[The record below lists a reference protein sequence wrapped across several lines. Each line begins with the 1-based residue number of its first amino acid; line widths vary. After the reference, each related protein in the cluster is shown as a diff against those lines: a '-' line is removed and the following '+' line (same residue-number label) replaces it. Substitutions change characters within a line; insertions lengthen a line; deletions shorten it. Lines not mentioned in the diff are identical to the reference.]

1 MKLLRNISQ
10 LVVSKTNPNEALR
23 GAKLGELE
31 VITNAALLFDSTIH
45 WFGAEVDLNDYISV
59 NSISI
64 DETINANGRCVMT
77 GFVDSHTH
85 IVFGGDRAN
94 EFGQRLR
101 GATYQEIA
109 TAGGG
114 IAHTVE
120 KTRLAS
126 FDELYQSASKLLE
139 SAIRYGTTTIEI
151 KSGYSLN
158 FEGEIK
164 QLEVIKELQKNY
176 PLEIVSTFMGAHDFP
191 KEYKSNPDK
200 YVDIICN
207 EMLPYVAENKLA
219 EYCDAFIDEGY
230 FTVAQTEKIFDKAVQ
245 LGFKLKLHA
254 DELVNKAATEFACRL
269 ETTSVDHLLMISQ
282 DGINALASSSTIG
295 TLLPATA
302 YFIRMPYAPARQLID
317 ANCAIAIATDCNP
330 GSSFTENMQT
340 VLSLSAMNM
349 RMTAEECLNAATIN
363 AAFALDRQNKS
374 GSITVGKRA
383 DFLVL
388 DSSNYLD
395 LFYHFG
401 INHVA
406 QTWIAGNMYSSYDA

>member
-10 LVVSKTNPNEALR
+10 LIVTKSNPNEALR
-23 GAKLGELE
+23 GTKLGELE
-31 VITNAALLFDSTIH
+31 VINNAAMLFDSTIN
-45 WFGAEVDLNDYISV
+45 WFGAEADLNEYVSA

-64 DETINANGRCVMT
+64 DATIDANGKCVIP

-109 TAGGG
+109 AVGGG

-139 SAIRYGTTTIEI
+139 SAVRYGTTTIEI

-191 KEYKSNPDK
+191 KEYKSNPEK
-200 YVDIICN
+200 YIDIICN

-230 FTVAQTEKIFDKAVQ
+230 FTVAQTEKIFDKALQ

-254 DELVNKAATEFACRL
+254 DELVNKAATEFACRMG
-269 ETTSVDHLLMISQ
+269 TTSVDHLLMISQ
-282 DGINALASSSTIG
+282 DGINSLASSSTIG

-317 ANCAIAIATDCNP
+317 ANCAIAIASDCNP
-330 GSSFTENMQT
+330 GSSFTENMQI

-349 RMTAEECLNAATIN
+349 KMTAEECLNAATIN

-406 QTWIAGNMYSSYDA
+406 QTWIAGNMYSSFDA

>member
-1 MKLLRNISQ
+1 MKILHNISQ
-10 LVVSKTNPNEALR
+10 LVVSQSNPKEALR
-23 GAKLGELE
+23 GANLGNLE
-31 VITNAALLFDSTIH
+31 VITNATMLFDKTVVFI
-45 WFGAEVDLNDYISV
+45 GTDDEVRKYILDNDILV
-59 NSISI
+59 T
-64 DETINANGRCVMT
+64 DTINANDKCVIP

-94 EFGQRLR
+94 EFGQRLK

-109 TAGGG
+109 VAGGG
-114 IAHTVE
+114 IAHTVK
-120 KTRLAS
+120 KTRLAT
-126 FDELYQSASKLLE
+126 FDELYQNASKLLE
-139 SAIRYGTTTIEI
+139 NAIRYGTTTIEI
-151 KSGYSLN
+151 KSGYGLN

-191 KEYKSNPDK
+191 AEFKSNPDK
-200 YVDIICN
+200 YVDLICN

-230 FTVAQTEKIFDKAVQ
+230 FTIAQTEKIFETALQ
-245 LGFKLKLHA
+245 YGFKLKLHA
-254 DELVNKAATEFACRL
+254 DELVNKAATEFACRIG
-269 ETTSVDHLLMISQ
+269 TISVDHLLMISEH
-282 DGINALASSSTIG
+282 GIDSLSSSATIG

-302 YFIRMPYAPARQLID
+302 YFIRMPYAPARQLIES
-317 ANCAIAIATDCNP
+317 NCAIAIASDCNP
-330 GSSFTENMQT
+330 GSSFTESMQT

-349 RMTAEECLNAATIN
+349 RMTAEECLNAATMN

-383 DFLVL
+383 DFLIL

>member
-10 LVVSKTNPNEALR
+10 LVVTKSNPNEALR
-23 GAKLGELE
+23 GTKLGELE
-31 VITNAALLFDSTIH
+31 LINNAAMLFDSTIH
-45 WFGAEVDLNDYISV
+45 WFGAEADLNEYVSA

-64 DETINANGRCVMT
+64 DETINANGRCVLP

-109 TAGGG
+109 AAGGG

-126 FDELYQSASKLLE
+126 FEELYKSASKLME
-139 SAIRYGTTTIEI
+139 SAVRYGTTTIEI

-230 FTVAQTEKIFDKAVQ
+230 FTVAQTEKIFDKA
-245 LGFKLKLHA
+245 LEYGFKFKLHA
-254 DELVNKAATEFACRL
+254 DELVNKAATEFACRMG
-269 ETTSVDHLLMISQ
+269 TTSVDHLLMISE
-282 DGINALASSSTIG
+282 DGINSLASSSTIG

-302 YFIRMPYAPARQLID
+302 YFIRMPYAPARLLID
-317 ANCAIAIATDCNP
+317 ANCAIAIASDCNP
-330 GSSFTENMQT
+330 GSSYTENMQT
-340 VLSLSAMNM
+340 VLSLAAMNM
-349 RMTAEECLNAATIN
+349 RMTTEECLNAATIN

>member
-1 MKLLRNISQ
+1 MKLIRNISQ
-10 LVVSKTNPNEALR
+10 LVVRNVNPNEALR
-23 GAKLGELE
+23 GANLGELE
-31 VITNAALLFDSTIH
+31 VIFNAAMLFDSTIH
-45 WFGAEVDLNDYISV
+45 WFGAEVDLNDYISA

-64 DETINANGRCVMT
+64 DETINAKGRCVLP

-109 TAGGG
+109 AAGGG

-126 FDELYQSASKLLE
+126 FNELYKSASKLLE
-139 SAIRYGTTTIEI
+139 SAVRYGTTTIEI

-164 QLEVIKELQKNY
+164 QLKVIKELQKNY
-176 PLEIVSTFMGAHDFP
+176 PLEIFATFMGAHDFP
-191 KEYKSNPDK
+191 KEYKSNPDV

-207 EMLPYVAENKLA
+207 EMLPYVAENNLA

-230 FTVAQTEKIFDKAVQ
+230 FTVDQTEKIFDKALQ

-254 DELVNKAATEFACRL
+254 DELVNKAATEFACRMG
-269 ETTSVDHLLMISQ
+269 TTSVDHLLMISQ

-349 RMTAEECLNAATIN
+349 RMTAEECLNAATMN

-406 QTWIAGNMYSSYDA
+406 QTWIAGNIYSSYDA